1 MSKPHKITLKK
12 FVLMAG
18 NIGSGKTSLT
28 RLLGD
33 KLGWQT
39 AYESVIDNPYLA
51 DFYADMRQWAF
62 HLQIYFLGKRSL
74 QHRELAEAPDSA
86 ISDRSIYE
94 DAHIF
99 ARALNQMG
107 NMTDREFDSYL
118 RLYEV
123 VVSSLPKPDL
133 LIYLKAPVPVLLQ
146 RIQIRGRAIEAGIDA
161 AYLSLLDQLYEE
173 WTSRFDLCPVLTIQ
187 SDAVDFVNRE
197 EQLEIVMSHV
207 LDRLMGSE
215 KIVLD

>member
-1 MSKPHKITLKK
+1 MSEPHKITSKK

-74 QHRELAEAPDSA
+74 QHRELAEAPNSA

-123 VVSSLPKPDL
+123 VVTSLPKPDL

-146 RIQIRGRAIEAGIDA
+146 RIRIRGRAIEAGIDE
-161 AYLSLLDQLYEE
+161 AYHS
-173 WTSRFDLCPVLTIQ
+173 SR
-187 SDAVDFVNRE
+187 
-197 EQLEIVMSHV
+197 
-207 LDRLMGSE
+207 
-215 KIVLD
+215 

>member
-1 MSKPHKITLKK
+1 MSKPHKITSKK

-74 QHRELAEAPDSA
+74 QHRELAEAPNSA

-99 ARALNQMG
+99 AHALNQMG

-161 AYLSLLDQLYEE
+161 AYLSLLDRLYEE
-173 WTSRFDLCPVLTIQ
+173 WTSSFDLCPILTIQ

-197 EQLEIVMSHV
+197 EQLDLVAAHV
-207 LDRLMGSE
+207 LDRLAGSE

>member
-1 MSKPHKITLKK
+1 MSEPHKITSKK

-74 QHRELAEAPDSA
+74 QHRELAEAPNSA
-86 ISDRSIYE
+86 ISDRGIYE

-107 NMTDREFDSYL
+107 NMTDREFDAYL

-123 VVSSLPKPDL
+123 VVTSLPKPDL

-146 RIQIRGRAIEAGIDA
+146 RIRIRGRAIEAGIDE
-161 AYLSLLDQLYEE
+161 AYLTLLDNLYEE
-173 WTSRFDLCPVLTIQ
+173 WINSFDLCPVLTIQ
-187 SDAVDFVNRE
+187 SDAVDFVNRK
-197 EQLEIVMSHV
+197 EQLDLVATRV

>member
-1 MSKPHKITLKK
+1 MSEPHKITSKK

-74 QHRELAEAPDSA
+74 QHRELAEAPNSA
-86 ISDRSIYE
+86 ISDRGIYE

-107 NMTDREFDSYL
+107 NMTDREFDAYL

-146 RIQIRGRAIEAGIDA
+146 RIRIRGRAIEAGIDE
-161 AYLSLLDQLYEE
+161 AYLTLLDNLYEE
-173 WTSRFDLCPVLTIQ
+173 WINSFDLCPVLTIQ
-187 SDAVDFVNRE
+187 SDAVDFVNRK
-197 EQLEIVMSHV
+197 EQLDLVATRV

>member
-1 MSKPHKITLKK
+1 MNNPHKITTKK

-33 KLGWQT
+33 KLVWQT
-39 AYESVIDNPYLA
+39 DYESVIDNPYLA

-74 QHRELAEAPDSA
+74 QHRALAEDSSSA

-94 DAHIF
+94 AAHIF

-146 RIQIRGRAIEAGIDA
+146 RIQIRGRSIEAGIDE
-161 AYLSLLDQLYEE
+161 AYLTLLDHLYEE
-173 WTSRFDLCPVLTIQ
+173 WINSFDLCPVLTIQ

-197 EQLEIVMSHV
+197 EQLDLVATRV

>member
-1 MSKPHKITLKK
+1 MSEPHKITSKK

-74 QHRELAEAPDSA
+74 QHRELAEAPNSA

-161 AYLSLLDQLYEE
+161 GYLSLLDQLYEE
-173 WTSRFDLCPVLTIQ
+173 WTSSFYLCPVLTIQ